1 MNFSISFFANVMFDP
16 GNIWDGNHLSQ
27 SFLFENVN
35 DMIARADEQ
44 MIRPFHSQCF
54 AVGCV
59 DRERLKW
66 LSLLQLADFIC
77 NHQSRLIFSAVTDKI
92 DNGDA
97 IAVAAVSDRR
107 SRALIKQFRRS
118 EIAATVK

>member
-1 MNFSISFFANVMFDP
+1 MFDP

-35 DMIARADEQ
+35 DVIARADEQ
-44 MIRPFHSQCF
+44 MIRTFHSQCF

-77 NHQSRLIFSAVTDKI
+77 NHQSRLIFSAVTDKTTTETRLLQ
-92 DNGDA
+92 
-97 IAVAAVSDRR
+97 RR
-107 SRALIKQFRRS
+107 SL
-118 EIAATVK
+118 TVDRVLLLNNFG